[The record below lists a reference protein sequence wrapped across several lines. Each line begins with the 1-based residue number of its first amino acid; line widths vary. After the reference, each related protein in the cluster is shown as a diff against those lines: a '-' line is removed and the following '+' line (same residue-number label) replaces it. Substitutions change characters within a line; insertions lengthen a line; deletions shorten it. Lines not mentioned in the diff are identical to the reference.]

1 MKIDLRRDEE
11 ASSSGLDVDSMK
23 FDMSKTAKLFHM
35 LSSTLYSDK
44 PGSIIRELSSNAY
57 DSHKLANKLDVP
69 FELTAPTFEVP
80 QFKIRDFG
88 VGLTEDEARKTI
100 LCYLGSSKDDT
111 DDFIGGWG
119 IGSKSPFAYASTYD
133 VAVFKDGEMC
143 RFTCWKDEMGIPN
156 VAVLF
161 KDDTTEP
168 NGVEMIIPVE
178 ISDINLFNQ
187 SLRMYMNWT
196 NYNVKLMIGD
206 TEYKKR
212 EPELER
218 DMGQYRVAVYKNGS
232 GSRRIVYG
240 GFSYSMETC
249 IDNRYD
255 YASAWNVL
263 TRNLRHG
270 YDIAFIIDTPNLVSF
285 NMNREVLEQ
294 TERSRTFVKNIVDE
308 FTELA
313 TCRTRAVSAISD
325 RWLHDANKS
334 KNLVALQETIDAINE
349 EIASQDKSLDS
360 IFVDKDFSISYS
372 FEGSVSKLTK
382 MGVYPMQRISV
393 DLAPIEE
400 QFVVAWSRRAK
411 PGPSDRKDF
420 INDLLDKNSAG
431 FDDPTV
437 LYVKA
442 ANLDEAKAKIA
453 AAPDFEDFDIT
464 KLKFNE
470 VTISVTASTRVPGA
484 RAKSDK
490 PVLWDDEQKK
500 RISFDKNTTYVFCEV
515 GDADIVRKDPIQ
527 RIFAKQSVVFI
538 VPTETT
544 KKHIGQF
551 SNIIELDEF
560 EERAE
565 QWFHKTMD
573 GMISKDD
580 NKVAERLNRRLGYI
594 ASYGKYGWL
603 CENQPALEAAKSLM
617 TQIGN
622 LQTASYSL
630 YTYVNPQGSSYDK
643 EFADVVEKKANQIS
657 TFKMLHNKLTR
668 VIMEA
673 QKLKDVAKFLD
684 LGALQVND
692 SGIAKDIK
700 DFLKSKGYP
709 V

>member
-69 FELTAPTFEVP
+69 FVLTAPTFEVP

-88 VGLTEDEARKTI
+88 VGLTEEEARKTI

-133 VAVFKDGEMC
+133 VAVYKNGEMC
-143 RFTCWKDEMGIPN
+143 RFTCWKDETGIPN

-161 KDDTTEP
+161 KDTTTEP

-178 ISDINLFNQ
+178 ITDINMFNQ

-196 NYNVKLMIGD
+196 NYNVCLTIGD
-206 TEYKKR
+206 AEYKKR
-212 EPELER
+212 APELER
-218 DMGQYRVAVYKNGS
+218 DMGDYRVSVYKNGN
-232 GSRRIVYG
+232 GNRRIVYG

-263 TRNLRHG
+263 TRNLRAG

-294 TERSRTFVKNIVDE
+294 TDRSRVFVKRIVDE

-313 TCRTRAVSAISD
+313 TCRTKAVQSISD
-325 RWLHDANKS
+325 RWLSSANQS
-334 KNLVALQETIDAINE
+334 KNLVSLQETIDAINS

-360 IFVDKDFSISYS
+360 IFVDKDFSIAYS
-372 FEGSVSKLTK
+372 FDGLTHKLNK
-382 MGVYPMQRISV
+382 MGVYPLQRVSV
-393 DLAPIEE
+393 SLSQIEE

-411 PGPSDRKDF
+411 PGPSDRRTF
-420 INDLLDKNSAG
+420 MNGSASNLDDA
-431 FDDPTV
+431 TV

-442 ANLDEAKAKIA
+442 ATVVEAKAKIA
-453 AAPDFEDFDIT
+453 AIPDFDGFDVD
-464 KLKFNE
+464 KLHFNE
-470 VTISVTASTRVPGA
+470 VSISATVSSRVGGTRS
-484 RAKSDK
+484 KSDK
-490 PVLWDDEQKK
+490 PVLWDDEKKK
-500 RISFDKNTTYVFCEV
+500 RISFDKDMIYVFCEP
-515 GDADIVRKDPIQ
+515 GDIESVKQDPIQ
-527 RIFAKQSVVFI
+527 RVFVKQSVVFV

-551 SNIIELDEF
+551 ANIIEMDEF

-565 QWFHKTMD
+565 QWFYKS
-573 GMISKDD
+573 ISSMMPTGDTK
-580 NKVAERLNRRLGYI
+580 NAERLRRRIGYLGTHGTY
-594 ASYGKYGWL
+594 SWL
-603 CENQPALEAAKSLM
+603 CDNKPAMSEVQSIMAA
-617 TQIGN
+617 IGQ
-622 LQTASYSL
+622 LDTPTYGL
-630 YTYVNPQGSSYDK
+630 YTYVSPHGAHYDK
-643 EFADVVEKKANQIS
+643 EFAEILNKKVESCS

-684 LGALQVND
+684 LGALQVSD
-692 SGIAKDIK
+692 SAVAKDIK